1 MSDYSK
7 IVSAI
12 KSSAKDDLSSEQQK
26 LILKALPE
34 LKKAYE
40 KVQAGSG
47 RMKGRGFWDWL
58 STAAGDV
65 NNWLK
70 ENKVLSKI
78 AKPVLEYILPVAA
91 GVLGTPLSGAAVGV
105 AGLAATEGLKALGY
119 GKRKTMG
126 GMAML
131 TISPIGQRLRGRG
144 MTMSRNGS
152 FQKNPI
158 GGKYMMGC
166 GNTAFGAVSSEFGK
180 IKV

>member
-1 MSDYSK
+1 MSQYQQ
-7 IVSAI
+7 IVSAV
-12 KSSAKDDLSSEQQK
+12 KSSAKEDLSSEQQK

-40 KVQAGSG
+40 KVQAGGG
-47 RMKGRGFWDWL
+47 RMKGMGFWDWL
-58 STAAGDV
+58 GQAAGDV

-70 ENKVLSKI
+70 ENKILSKI

-119 GKRKTMG
+119 GRRRKGMG
-126 GMAML
+126 PSVL
-131 TISPIGQRLRGRG
+131 TINPVGQRLKGRG
-144 MTMSRNGS
+144 MMLSRNGS

-158 GGKYMMGC
+158 GGGHMMGC
-166 GNTAFGAVSSEFGK
+166 GNTAFGSVSSEYGK
-180 IKV
+180 IKM